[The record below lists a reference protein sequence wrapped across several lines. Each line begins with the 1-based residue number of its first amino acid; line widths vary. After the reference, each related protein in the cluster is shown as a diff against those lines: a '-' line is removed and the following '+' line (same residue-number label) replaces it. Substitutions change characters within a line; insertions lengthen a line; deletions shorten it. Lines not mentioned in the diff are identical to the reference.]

1 MPSQIQSMR
10 QHCFLGTFQSPQNH
24 RQVPWVNHW
33 PGDQNKLTRTI
44 YKARDQRMLTSRQY
58 TELEGAGSNSHQ
70 IDLDCGKSSV
80 LNNQILQKRQNGTKQ
95 TLESENIPKHSLFKF
110 IKRLLPATTGPGP
123 VGAAKAALAAADIP
137 PPANAWQANAELSK
151 SACDHSPSLWIE
163 CEEET
168 AVVCR
173 KFMWRYLKL
182 APQLPL
188 THQPLWTLSKPVRLE
203 LVVTTFL
210 DRTEPETTTLVQGPQ
225 RTQAWPAPSASGDV
239 LWVVTP
245 GIQVI
250 HGYSKLELCH
260 IKMTLTV
267 LSSWKSAR
275 QVVKL
280 MIYSS
285 GRRTVKLTEFKVKP
299 RKTMSCVGR

>member
-1 MPSQIQSMR
+1 MCTAQPGHQVSGRTQHNYLRHKRRVKIQNHPHVTCEKLSRADKKRVNVSDMPSQIQSMR

-188 THQPLWTLSKPVRLE
+188 THQPL
-203 LVVTTFL
+203 
-210 DRTEPETTTLVQGPQ
+210 
-225 RTQAWPAPSASGDV
+225 
-239 LWVVTP
+239 
-245 GIQVI
+245 
-250 HGYSKLELCH
+250 
-260 IKMTLTV
+260 
-267 LSSWKSAR
+267 
-275 QVVKL
+275 
-280 MIYSS
+280 
-285 GRRTVKLTEFKVKP
+285 
-299 RKTMSCVGR
+299 